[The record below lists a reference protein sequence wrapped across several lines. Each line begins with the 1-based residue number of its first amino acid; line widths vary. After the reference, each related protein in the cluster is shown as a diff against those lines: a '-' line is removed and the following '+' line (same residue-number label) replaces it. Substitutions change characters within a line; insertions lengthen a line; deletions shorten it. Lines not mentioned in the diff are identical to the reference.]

1 MSKTNEIRVKYAEE
15 IIKDVRTFTGPDF
28 QEALRSFVVISM
40 INAEMD
46 INDLETEQKLE
57 KIRINIL
64 GTEQKLK
71 NLERLRAK

>member
-1 MSKTNEIRVKYAEE
+1 MSEANEIRRKHAEE
-15 IIKDVRTFTGPDF
+15 IIKDVRTFTSPDF